1 MDISDPQHSSSAAAK
16 ARTFASLIELKH
28 EHLIRTGKPR
38 RPSREGGGLRAQRR
52 GLSPEDFETLGVLGR
67 GAFAE
72 VTLAKKRDSGAV
84 YAIKRMRKADL
95 VSRGH
100 VERAWT
106 EWMVQSEADGNAWLV
121 KLCAQRAALNRP
133 PHPTPPTARSHP
145 TATTRPLALALTVG
159 LDPRLWT
166 DAQALLLPD
175 AGARLPGDGL
185 RAWRRHDGPLHAP
198 RHPPR
203 GRGALLCRPD
213 CPSHRVAPP
222 PRLRA

>member
-38 RPSREGGGLRAQRR
+38 RPSREGGLRAQRR
-52 GLSPEDFETLGVLGR
+52 GLAPEDFETLGVLGR

-72 VTLAKKRDSGAV
+72 VTLARKRDSGAV

-121 KLCAQRAALNRP
+121 KLCARRAPLSNPLSA
-133 PHPTPPTARSHP
+133 PPTARSHP
-145 TATTRPLALALTVG
+145 TATTRPLPSCALTRIVV
-159 LDPRLWT
+159 D
-166 DAQALLLPD
+166 
-175 AGARLPGDGL
+175 RLPPYGSRCAGTF
-185 RAWRRHDGPLHAP
+185 ASRR
-198 RHPPR
+198 R
-203 GRGALLCRPD
+203 
-213 CPSHRVAPP
+213 STSTW
-222 PRLRA
+222 